1 MEADNNVK
9 RKSGSGK
16 ATFFIVTLIIF
27 LILLG
32 LGFTYMQ
39 YTLFKVKAEGIAIGY
54 QRAAAAAY
62 QMGRPIPDSIF
73 EDGNYRVEVKTNF
86 NSSGQPSDV
95 TVNVKDLYTNY
106 THYTSSRT
114 LSNLPVQN
122 IPGVIVQPPTQPQVQ
137 VSGQ

>member
-1 MEADNNVK
+1 MAVDNNVHK
-9 RKSGSGK
+9 KSGSGK

-54 QRAAAAAY
+54 QRAAASAY